1 MDAGTVLV
9 IAIVCLYAT
18 GIAGNIADR
27 LAAPFAKMVAPLA
40 SIAASLATIAKQG
53 DFEDCGD
60 PNCATCNPDGEYV
73 DDELDDGD
81 FLEPESGGD
90 DFRPHRKG

>member
-1 MDAGTVLV
+1 MDIGTALV

-27 LAAPFAKMVAPLA
+27 LASPFAKMVAPLA

-53 DFEDCGD
+53 AFEDCGD
-60 PNCATCNPDGEYV
+60 PNCAGCNPDGEYV
-73 DDELDDGD
+73 DDELDDD
-81 FLEPESGGD
+81 NFEPDSGGD

>member
-1 MDAGTVLV
+1 MDLSTVVV
-9 IAIVCLYAT
+9 IFIVCLYAT

-40 SIAASLATIAKQG
+40 SIAASLAEIAKQNG
-53 DFEDCGD
+53 FEDCGD
-60 PNCATCNPDGEYV
+60 PNCPACGGTDL
-73 DDELDDGD
+73 DDELDDDD
-81 FLEPESGGD
+81 FMEPDSGGD

>member
-1 MDAGTVLV
+1 MDAGTVIV

-40 SIAASLATIAKQG
+40 SIAASLAEIAKQG
-53 DFEDCGD
+53 DVFEDCGD
-60 PNCATCNPDGEYV
+60 PNCPACGGTDL
-73 DDELDDGD
+73 DDELDDDD
-81 FLEPESGGD
+81 FEPDSGD